1 MGIVFA
7 DLGKKALR
15 NWRTWLYVGFSA
27 FVALVCLARPLSDDF
42 DRYIYEALVR
52 GKHESVERIYPLI
65 KHESPRAE
73 ASSVLDSAEHLA
85 QLEPLYAIRPLYIE
99 IISIVNLWLP
109 IQRSINLVSA
119 FSLFGMALVLA
130 IWTKKP
136 LYCALLVTTAA
147 IVDIGR
153 MGTPDA
159 LSALFVIA
167 GFWLLERN
175 QIGHGILLLLASVW
189 VRTDNLLVV
198 FAALVW
204 LTLTRKTLPSYA
216 ILLAAVSGAS
226 VAFINHMAGNYGW
239 LILLRYSFIG
249 GKYPAQIVPHLSV
262 REYVLAV
269 LHGAVPMIPQVA
281 PWMLLGLVAWRSR
294 STDRALLLTI
304 ASAAAAHFALFPSPE
319 GRYFVWAYL
328 LVGAAF
334 IRAVTRESKL
344 PSYPGRQV
352 ETLRVRKAF
361 LRAQG

>member
-1 MGIVFA
+1 MPSIRGGYIRRRLFLWRDASQPAPRAVPSRSLARAETRRRAAHHVVSPPVFDRNDAVAALWCVAREIDAANCLRSLGEPRDQDLHRSGGPGADTGLRVGRDSTSLQPRRFATKCALSALSVCGVSTGVEALSADSGQEVQWTLGIVFA
-7 DLGKKALR
+7 DLGEKALR
-15 NWRTWLYVGFSA
+15 NWRTWLYVGSSA

-159 LSALFVIA
+159 LSVLFVIA

-189 VRTDNLLVV
+189 VRTDNLL
-198 FAALVW
+198 W
-204 LTLTRKTLPSYA
+204 SSQR
-216 ILLAAVSGAS
+216 
-226 VAFINHMAGNYGW
+226 
-239 LILLRYSFIG
+239 
-249 GKYPAQIVPHLSV
+249 
-262 REYVLAV
+262 
-269 LHGAVPMIPQVA
+269 
-281 PWMLLGLVAWRSR
+281 
-294 STDRALLLTI
+294 
-304 ASAAAAHFALFPSPE
+304 
-319 GRYFVWAYL
+319 
-328 LVGAAF
+328 
-334 IRAVTRESKL
+334 
-344 PSYPGRQV
+344 
-352 ETLRVRKAF
+352 
-361 LRAQG
+361 